1 MMAQELLQM
10 TGALLIVLAMI
21 GGTALCF
28 RRFAKTGNFRTSPAR
43 ELEVVESLMLDPK
56 RRLVR
61 VRHGA
66 SEHLILLGVQSELL
80 IEASTRGN
88 CNHGAQP
95 PNTLSPIKN
104 VVPEVRAA

>member
-21 GGTALCF
+21 GGAALGI
-28 RRFAKTGNFRTSPAR
+28 RRFAKTGNFRASPAR

-61 VRHGA
+61 VRHG
-66 SEHLILLGVQSELL
+66 SKEHLILLGVQSELL
-80 IEASTRGN
+80 VDAIASE
-88 CNHGAQP
+88 
-95 PNTLSPIKN
+95 TLSHGEKSPNSVSKITD
-104 VVPEVRAA
+104 VALEARAA